1 MILIGLGG
9 NLSSPKWGPPVATLK
24 SSLEALGA
32 LGIKV
37 LGRSRFYETAPVPRS
52 DQPWYVNA
60 VAEVQTAM
68 GPEALL
74 KAMLDL
80 ETRFGRVRGA
90 RGAARVLDLDLLAY
104 DGVLTPAD
112 AHPALPHPRLHE
124 RAFVL
129 RPLAEIAPDWR
140 HPRFGKTALELMR
153 DLCGDQ
159 EVRLMQGT

>member
-24 SSLEALGA
+24 SALEALGG

-60 VAEVQTAM
+60 VAQVQTAM

-140 HPRFGKTALELMR
+140 HPRFGKTAVELMR
-153 DLCGDQ
+153 DLPGDQ
-159 EVRLMQGT
+159 EVRLMQRT